1 MILKQEKEPFPVPFL
16 FLIEGRIP
24 TAPNHL
30 MVSWGRR

>member
-16 FLIEGRIP
+16 FLRDRHIA